1 MGDKIKLEGVMSKG
15 YGSIPKLVML
25 DRELSIEAKAIYA
38 YIASYSGNGDSAF
51 PSIKKI
57 CYDLQINEKR
67 FNRHKKVLFDKGYIE
82 VSQERKGGGK
92 FASNVYTIKHYIQPT
107 TQNGG
112 TDSDNDEPYTQNGST
127 GNGSTHNGN
136 SENGGTNNNSFT
148 NNSSTNNSFNKQQQ
162 PASENHPHFLT
173 AWKENGFGD
182 INQANIKTLEEWI
195 TKFDGNDSIVIK
207 AIKVASDLGADK
219 RNMAYLRTIL
229 TDWKNRGFK
238 VGEDFEAAEQK
249 RKSEKQKKKSAPR
262 NNFNKSTTRKET
274 VPEHILNPQTT
285 ETPMSEEDKQE
296 FMERLKKIQ
305 SFRDKDQE
313 RAEA

>member
-112 TDSDNDEPYTQNGST
+112 TDNENDEPYTRNGST
-127 GNGSTHNGN
+127 GNGSTQNGN
-136 SENGGTNNNSFT
+136 SENGGTNNNSVT
-148 NNSSTNNSFNKQQQ
+148 NNSTTNSQQQ
-162 PASENHPHFLT
+162 PAPEKQPNFVETWEN
-173 AWKENGFGD
+173 AGFGM
-182 INQANIKTLEEWI
+182 IPLI
-195 TKFDGNDSIVIK
+195 TIEKLDHWVKDFDGKEEIIVK
-207 AIKVASDLGADK
+207 AIEVASDYNK
-219 RNMAYLRTIL
+219 KYYAYVNTIL
-229 TDWKNRGFK
+229 TNWESKG
-238 VGEDFEAAEQK
+238 V
-249 RKSEKQKKKSAPR
+249 KSLADIDALEKQRLADIQAKKSAPK
-262 NNFNKSTTRKET
+262 NNFNKGPVRKET
-274 VPEHILNPQTT
+274 VPEHILNPDTK
-285 ETPMSEEDKQE
+285 ETPMSEEEKQA
-296 FMERLKKIQ
+296 FMERLNRIQ
-305 SFRDKDQE
+305 NYPDVNESHG
-313 RAEA
+313 